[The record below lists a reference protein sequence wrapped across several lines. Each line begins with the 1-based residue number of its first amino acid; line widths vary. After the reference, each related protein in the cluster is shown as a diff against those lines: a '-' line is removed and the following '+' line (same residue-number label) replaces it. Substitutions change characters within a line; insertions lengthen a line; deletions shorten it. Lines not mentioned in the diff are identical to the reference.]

1 MVENGLVEEGQSLKN
16 KGYTKSMV
24 SMQGL
29 GYKEI
34 LDYLDGDITLEEAV
48 YRIKRDTRHFAKRQ
62 ITWFKR
68 EKEVIW
74 INKQDFG
81 YDEELILKEM
91 ISQMEGVLCL
101 DDCSEDQTS

>member
-1 MVENGLVEEGQSLKN
+1 MVEAGLIEEVRKLKEM
-16 KGYTKSMV
+16 GCTREMV

-34 LDYLDGDITLEEAV
+34 LAYLEGELTLEEAV

-68 EKEVIW
+68 ERQVIW
-74 INKQDFG
+74 IEKQAYD
-81 YDEELILKEM
+81 YDEEKILEQIIQK
-91 ISQMEGVLCL
+91 IRQMEGV
-101 DDCSEDQTS
+101 